1 MPFDPVTG
9 SWSNPVDRPYSLPT
23 TSAGDII
30 GGFQS
35 YSAYEREQERQKLA
49 KMIQQLQLDKGT
61 YDFERQQYEDTQFD
75 EFSRQLPNM
84 DPDQAEQA
92 ILGLANPTK
101 AQSSL
106 GSINSQRERQRITQA
121 GTAMRNAQKAIM
133 EGSGDPAQLASEMD
147 AAFPDYPHLGNSLRM
162 MKTRPAVIAGTEN
175 AGARTD
181 NLNAK
186 TEHLRRMSQ
195 LLVDSQRLRNEWQR
209 KKNAAGV
216 TAGRSGSSDPYR
228 AMKFL
233 AALHGK
239 RAAILASQRNETFTN
254 QILKADDPEY
264 VAAKQQLEQELNEID
279 SLISEVEASVE
290 PGSVTPKANQG
301 DVPPPGAT
309 IIDLTK

>member
-9 SWSNPVDRPYSLPT
+9 AWSNPVDRPYSLPT

-75 EFSRQLPNM
+75 EFSRSLPGMN
-84 DPDQAEQA
+84 PDQAEQA

-106 GSINSQRERQRITQA
+106 GSINAQRDRQRVAEAKTMMVQLQRAIQDGSMDPMQA
-121 GTAMRNAQKAIM
+121 GAQV
-133 EGSGDPAQLASEMD
+133 D

-162 MKTRPAVIAGTEN
+162 MKTKPTNVGKSELMAAQ
-175 AGARTD
+175 TD
-181 NLNAK
+181 NLAAK
-186 TEHLRRMSQ
+186 TEHLRKMSS
-195 LLVDSQRLRNEWQR
+195 LLVQSQKLRNDWQR
-209 KKNAAGV
+209 AKNKVGPNAG
-216 TAGRSGSSDPYR
+216 SGSTDPYR
-228 AMKFL
+228 AAKFL
-233 AALHGK
+233 AALHRS
-239 RAAILASQRNETFTN
+239 RAAILASQRNESFTN
-254 QILKADDPEY
+254 QILKSDDPEY
-264 VAAKQQLEQELNEID
+264 AEINKQIEEELAAID
-279 SLISEVEASVE
+279 STIDMVESGLTPQAAQ
-290 PGSVTPKANQG
+290 PKANQG